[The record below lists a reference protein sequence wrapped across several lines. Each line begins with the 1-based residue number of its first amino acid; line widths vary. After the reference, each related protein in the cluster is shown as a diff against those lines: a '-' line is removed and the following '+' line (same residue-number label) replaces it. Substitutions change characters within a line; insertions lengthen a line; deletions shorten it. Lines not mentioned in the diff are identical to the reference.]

1 MSEGKINMSLDQII
15 QKNKPSS
22 RGRGG
27 QRGGRGNM
35 RGASRGIIRG
45 ASRGNPHGG
54 FRGNMRGGRG
64 MRKLSNQN
72 ISRRLDNNRNFTNN
86 RGQKL
91 MTRRRPRFGS
101 ERRIIENN
109 APRNNM
115 NNKVNLFSLF
125 ANKN

>member
-1 MSEGKINMSLDQII
+1 
-15 QKNKPSS
+15 
-22 RGRGG
+22 
-27 QRGGRGNM
+27 M
-35 RGASRGIIRG
+35 RGASRGVMRG
-45 ASRGNPHGG
+45 ASRGNTRGG

-72 ISRRLDNNRNFTNN
+72 NNPRRLDNNRNFSNN

-91 MTRRRPRFGS
+91 MTRRRPGFGS

-115 NNKVNLFSLF
+115 NNKVILFSLF
-125 ANKN
+125 EKSRFFLHLF